1 MIKSSTLFPNYASFS
16 LRFVK
21 GAPIRYQLLRSY
33 KKLATISRTC
43 IGRLMILSERLS
55 QLLATIDSDSPEA
68 EIIRSL
74 IM

>member
-1 MIKSSTLFPNYASFS
+1 MQVSASKVLQETCNYIKNLH
-16 LRFVK
+16 REVDD
-21 GAPIRYQLLRSY
+21 
-33 KKLATISRTC
+33 
-43 IGRLMILSERLS
+43 LSERLS